1 MSNRQTCKIVSLNVR
16 GIRDS
21 AKRGSIFSYL
31 KDYQATFYFL
41 QETYSDRSDESAW
54 RKEWDGEI
62 FFSHGSRH
70 SRGVCILIDPGVKVD
85 KMECHFNDASGRIVL
100 ITLILNDLK
109 LSLCNIYAPNNHAD
123 QLEFIRQ
130 LNSLLIDKSDLTALI
145 IGGDWNCALSKKDKR
160 GGLQWKPTMYRNS
173 ILITMEMFDLVDIQ
187 RVKHPNVNK
196 YSYVSKALNVKSR
209 IDFFLIAKGLIKYV
223 RKSDVLS
230 SIAPDHKSIHLSLAW
245 TKESPR
251 GPGFWKFNNTLLN
264 DENYVK
270 EIRNMYQSFR
280 KKYCYVEDKQLF
292 WELLK
297 MEIRST
303 TISFAK
309 RKANWSKSREFAIK
323 QQLNNLDDIICN
335 SDDLQNVSPQLDQ
348 YEELKNELQKLYQD
362 KGEGA
367 KFRSKS
373 IWIEHGERP
382 TKYFF
387 NLEKRNYK
395 RRVITE
401 LEDGNGKRLYEEQIL
416 AEIEAYYKNLYSS
429 KIDVTPES
437 FSRFNENLE
446 TPRLTN
452 EESANLEG
460 LLSYEECKE
469 TLKTFQHGKSPGED
483 GFTTEFYLEFFDLL
497 GED

>member
-41 QETYSDRSDESAW
+41 QETYSDRSDESVW

-109 LSLCNIYAPNNHAD
+109 LSPCNIYAPNNHAD

-209 IDFFLIAKGLIKYV
+209 IDFFLIANKKQIGVKV
-223 RKSDVLS
+223 E
-230 SIAPDHKSIHLSLAW
+230 SLP
-245 TKESPR
+245 S
-251 GPGFWKFNNTLLN
+251 NN
-264 DENYVK
+264 
-270 EIRNMYQSFR
+270 S
-280 KKYCYVEDKQLF
+280 
-292 WELLK
+292 
-297 MEIRST
+297 
-303 TISFAK
+303 
-309 RKANWSKSREFAIK
+309 
-323 QQLNNLDDIICN
+323 
-335 SDDLQNVSPQLDQ
+335 
-348 YEELKNELQKLYQD
+348 
-362 KGEGA
+362 
-367 KFRSKS
+367 
-373 IWIEHGERP
+373 
-382 TKYFF
+382 
-387 NLEKRNYK
+387 
-395 RRVITE
+395 
-401 LEDGNGKRLYEEQIL
+401 
-416 AEIEAYYKNLYSS
+416 
-429 KIDVTPES
+429 
-437 FSRFNENLE
+437 
-446 TPRLTN
+446 
-452 EESANLEG
+452 
-460 LLSYEECKE
+460 
-469 TLKTFQHGKSPGED
+469 
-483 GFTTEFYLEFFDLL
+483 
-497 GED
+497 